1 MSDTEYEIED
11 GETKK
16 SIVKSTL
23 GFLESVPWLLIL
35 VIVVV
40 FLVITS
46 DVFISDVI
54 GSFDKA
60 EVAGVPNT
68 KGTLIQ
74 AGILA
79 IVTMLFGTIACRGY

>member
-1 MSDTEYEIED
+1 MSDAEYELED
-11 GETKK
+11 SDTKK

-23 GFLESVPWLLIL
+23 GFLESVPWLLTL
-35 VIVVV
+35 VIIVV

-46 DVFISDVI
+46 DVFISDVL
-54 GSFDKA
+54 GTFSKA

-74 AGILA
+74 ASILGITT
-79 IVTMLFGTIACRGY
+79 ILFGTIACRGY